1 MKATG
6 PIIKPKPIDKQ
17 KEEKVWKESK
27 VELDY
32 EGKKYILGLILT
44 ESEFLII
51 ELKEKNVISLNY
63 HLIKNNLED
72 LKQIDKQFRSYDS
85 INEVFEALNDILDI
99 NQASLQK
106 LNDNLVINFI
116 FPLPGNKKKEIFI
129 PFKTRNEFQKNIN
142 EQLIKKVNDLEE
154 KLNKEIEENEIY
166 RTIIIKNKNVINELK
181 EEIDFLKREI
191 FYLQKWQKEIQKKN
205 EKEKGREKNNNI
217 IK

>member
-1 MKATG
+1 MQATG

-44 ESEFLII
+44 ESQFLII

-72 LKQIDKQFRSYDS
+72 LKQIDKQFRSYES
-85 INEVFEALNDILDI
+85 MNEVFEALNDILDI

-129 PFKTRNEFQKNIN
+129 
-142 EQLIKKVNDLEE
+142 
-154 KLNKEIEENEIY
+154 
-166 RTIIIKNKNVINELK
+166 
-181 EEIDFLKREI
+181 
-191 FYLQKWQKEIQKKN
+191 
-205 EKEKGREKNNNI
+205 
-217 IK
+217 